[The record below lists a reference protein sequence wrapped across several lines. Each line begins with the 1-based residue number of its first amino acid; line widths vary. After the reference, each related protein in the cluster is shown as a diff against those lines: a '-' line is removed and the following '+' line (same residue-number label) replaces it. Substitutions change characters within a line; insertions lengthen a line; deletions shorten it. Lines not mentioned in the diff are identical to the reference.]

1 MKIPNRQ
8 QLAEELVP
16 LRHPTMVPNKE
27 LATEQA
33 TKHVNNINKV
43 QLDLMIELY
52 LVHFSNEELLALR
65 NFYNSDIGRSIVAT
79 ERRINE
85 DYRDQIRERLQ
96 TAAREWEPER
106 RTRPS
111 SGAYIGQ
118 FPPSD
123 GDQ

>member
-1 MKIPNRQ
+1 
-8 QLAEELVP
+8 
-16 LRHPTMVPNKE
+16 MVPNKE